1 MIFVFVVTL
10 PLTIRHV
17 FWAYLFYGAHIAIDQ
32 SRCCKTKSCLQS
44 MRGYFSLCARTGVLK
59 LTLTLRQNWM
69 LKLKL
74 TLWLRQ
80 MLKMQLTLRLRH
92 RWILKH
98 KDYLCLL
105 VLDDIKRKETDN
117 VKFDL
122 NSNKLITFSLK
133 AQFKL
138 CYLILKMYIIL
149 SFIHP
154 VYLARFHCFA
164 NRTKQVKDRS
174 VVDLIALRLI
184 TSISRLLDDR
194 SLRPPTGP
202 VPTAVS
208 RP

>member
-1 MIFVFVVTL
+1 MSPACLLVSLILQKKPQQQWAVRWAAVRRR
-10 PLTIRHV
+10 PPRWRH
-17 FWAYLFYGAHIAIDQ
+17 
-32 SRCCKTKSCLQS
+32 T
-44 MRGYFSLCARTGVLK
+44 
-59 LTLTLRQNWM
+59 
-69 LKLKL
+69 
-74 TLWLRQ
+74 
-80 MLKMQLTLRLRH
+80 
-92 RWILKH
+92 
-98 KDYLCLL
+98 DYLCLL
-105 VLDDIKRKETDN
+105 VLEDIKRKETDN

-122 NSNKLITFSLK
+122 NSNKLITFSLE

-194 SLRPPTGP
+194 SPRPPTGP
-202 VPTAVS
+202 TPTAVS
-208 RP
+208 RPWMSPPPAHTGPAPCPALRPGSDWPREIGCLPLAKVSADTLKKNNVKIEVNI